1 VSAETKPSTSL
12 VGALALLT
20 LPSLD
25 ELTERQGRGIACVWD
40 AIPLRTEIAV
50 DLGERPA
57 ERAGASVTW
66 YPRSCRR
73 CTHTAA
79 YAQLC
84 VHAASDACPKDIDRC
99 ATCRGFLR
107 VMREYRR

>member
-1 VSAETKPSTSL
+1 MSSEDAHTTTVD
-12 VGALALLT
+12 ALSLLT

-40 AIPLRTEIAV
+40 GVPLRTEIVV
-50 DLGERPA
+50 DLGSREA
-57 ERAGASVTW
+57 SRAGASVTW
-66 YPRSCRR
+66 YPRACRR
-73 CTHTAA
+73 CTYTAA

-84 VHAASDACPKDIDRC
+84 VHAQGDECPGDIDRC
-99 ATCRGFLR
+99 VKCKGFLR

>member
-1 VSAETKPSTSL
+1 VSAETNVRTSL

-40 AIPLRTEIAV
+40 GIPLRTEIAV
-50 DLGERPA
+50 DLGAREA
-57 ERAGASVTW
+57 SRAGAQVTW

-73 CTHTAA
+73 CAYTAA

-84 VHAASDACPKDIDRC
+84 VHAASDECPKDVDRC
-99 ATCRGFLR
+99 VTCRGFLR